1 MLSRFPDW
9 QERLARFF
17 ALHRNRPFR
26 YGQWDCCLF
35 AADALREITGVD
47 IAADLRGR
55 YTSRRAAYDLIRNT
69 VQRPSVRAVAERAAL
84 LHGMPEVP
92 ITYAR
97 RGDMALIPRARD
109 YSLGIVSLTGKEIVV
124 LRARTLMTL
133 PLSYGLLAWHA

>member
-1 MLSRFPDW
+1 MTRFPDW

-35 AADALREITGVD
+35 AADAIREMTGVD

-55 YTSRRAAYDLIRNT
+55 YASRREAYAFLKAYSG
-69 VQRPSVRAVAERAAL
+69 RPSIRAVAEQVAAT
-84 LHGMPEVP
+84 HGMQQVP

-124 LRARTLMTL
+124 LRSRTLMTL